1 MPPLSLAVGY
11 NTVLRGASLSVT
23 MPGGGTRPGE
33 EVRDGPHN
41 NNRCGGNRG
50 GVAPTAASLKPRV
63 GLGLSGSG
71 LIMRLLVAASFSAL
85 LFSTRPSLCDLK
97 ALRGTS
103 GGASMTTPG
112 GAGTFPFSPP
122 RARRTGFS
130 LIRPGLYGTPA
141 SIMPLAALFPILF
154 RAAFVLPRPR
164 EGGFLM
170 YTRRL
175 RARHLLHKKHN
186 TRRYGHR
193 LAGAPGPSGRGCA
206 DFHVGVNFRFTQF
219 SEVHFPLVV
228 SVAHK

>member
-1 MPPLSLAVGY
+1 
-11 NTVLRGASLSVT
+11 

-33 EVRDGPHN
+33 EVRDGPHSD
-41 NNRCGGNRG
+41 NRCGGNRG
-50 GVAPTAASLKPRV
+50 GVAPTAASLRPRV
-63 GLGLSGSG
+63 GPGLSGSG
-71 LIMRLLVAASFSAL
+71 LYNASIGGRVILSPFYLDAAIAMRPQSVARDLGRCEHDYPRWGGHIPFFTTPCSAHRLLSHTAGA
-85 LFSTRPSLCDLK
+85 RPD
-97 ALRGTS
+97 
-103 GGASMTTPG
+103 
-112 GAGTFPFSPP
+112 
-122 RARRTGFS
+122 
-130 LIRPGLYGTPA
+130 PGLYN
-141 SIMPLAALFPILF
+141 ALGGALSYPF

-219 SEVHFPLVV
+219 SEVHIDNPEYIALREPRGSLLRACARPLWYGRPPCN
-228 SVAHK
+228 

>member
-1 MPPLSLAVGY
+1 MGRRPHPRASALSCPSLAIYGPGSHQWGSPGPHLAAKASGGPIGTAPNDRQGAYHRQRCQYPEEHSEHALLSLACCRVQHSPTGRQPFRY
-11 NTVLRGASLSVT
+11 HAWRGNPS
-23 MPGGGTRPGE
+23 GE

-103 GGASMTTPG
+103 GGASMTPPG

-122 RARRTGFS
+122 RARRTGLS
-130 LIRPGLYGTPA
+130 QTAGALRDPGLYN
-141 SIMPLAALFPILF
+141 AL
-154 RAAFVLPRPR
+154 
-164 EGGFLM
+164 GGALSYPFS
-170 YTRRL
+170 RGL
-175 RARHLLHKKHN
+175 RS
-186 TRRYGHR
+186 
-193 LAGAPGPSGRGCA
+193 APP
-206 DFHVGVNFRFTQF
+206 
-219 SEVHFPLVV
+219 P
-228 SVAHK
+228 

>member
-103 GGASMTTPG
+103 GGASMTIPG
-112 GAGTFPFSPP
+112 G
-122 RARRTGFS
+122 RAHS
-130 LIRPGLYGTPA
+130 LFHHPVLGAPVSLKRPGLYGTPA

-206 DFHVGVNFRFTQF
+206 DFHVGVNFRFTGF
-219 SEVHFPLVV
+219 
-228 SVAHK
+228 